1 MDTQHEPNQGADKSG
16 DPLVAVLTIGMVL
29 LLTALEI
36 GLLLPE
42 VLRYAHGLMD
52 EIYLSISFLTLNAL
66 WLLYLYF
73 ERRNQYD
80 TKETKWHRRRGY
92 LLQAIIFASYTVSQI
107 QDKHPVAPLV
117 LAVLILLTTRMWHL
131 WLKARALTAEQ
142 QAEIDELIADAEQRL
157 AERILAE
164 QATASE
170 ARFQAV
176 RARFALPEAPVV
188 EAAATP
194 EPSIDWRI
202 PKGRHTPV
210 VYFLRNG
217 DRIKIGTTT
226 DLRTRV
232 RRLSLR
238 MEDLALVIPGDRGVE
253 RKMHQTFR
261 SLRVGNTEW
270 FRSAEPLTAF
280 IAERAAAATKEA

>member
-1 MDTQHEPNQGADKSG
+1 VETQPEPNQGADESG
-16 DPLVAVLTIGMVL
+16 DPIVAVLTIGMVL

-52 EIYLSISFLTLNAL
+52 AIYLSISFLTLNVL
-66 WLLYLYF
+66 WLACLYV

-80 TKETKWHRRRGY
+80 SKEAKWHRRRGY
-92 LLQAIIFASYTVSQI
+92 LVQAIIFASYTVSQI
-107 QDKHPVAPLV
+107 QDKHPFAPLA
-117 LAVLILLTTRMWHL
+117 LALLILLTVRMWHL
-131 WLKARALTAEQ
+131 WLKVRALTPER
-142 QAEIDELIADAEQRL
+142 QAEIDELIAEAERRL
-157 AERILAE
+157 AERIVAE
-164 QATASE
+164 QARASE
-170 ARFQAV
+170 ARFQVV
-176 RARFALPEAPVV
+176 RAKFALHEAPAV
-188 EAAATP
+188 ETAVAQ
-194 EPSIDWRI
+194 EPRIDWRI

-226 DLRTRV
+226 DLRARV

-238 MEDLALVIPGDRGVE
+238 MDDLALVIPGDRAVE

-261 SLRVGNTEW
+261 GLRVGNTEW

-280 IAERAAAATKEA
+280 IAEHAAAATKEA

>member
-1 MDTQHEPNQGADKSG
+1 MDSETEPNQGADKSG
-16 DPLVAVLTIGMVL
+16 DPIVAVLTIGMVL

-42 VLRYAHGLMD
+42 VLRYAHGITD
-52 EIYLSISFLTLNAL
+52 AIYLSISFLTLNVL
-66 WLLYLYF
+66 WLACLYI

-80 TKETKWHRRRGY
+80 SKEAKWHRRRGY
-92 LLQAIIFASYTVSQI
+92 LVQALIFASYAVSQI
-107 QDKHPVAPLV
+107 QDKHPAAPVV
-117 LAVLILLTTRMWHL
+117 LGLLILFTTRMWHL
-131 WLKARALTAEQ
+131 WLKVRALTPEQ
-142 QAEIDELIADAEQRL
+142 QAEIDELIAEAERRL
-157 AERILAE
+157 AERIAAE
-164 QATASE
+164 QAKATE

-176 RARFALPEAPVV
+176 RAQFAFPEAPVV
-188 EAAATP
+188 ENAVAQ
-194 EPSIDWRI
+194 EPRIDWRI

-226 DLRTRV
+226 DLRARV

-238 MEDLALVIPGDRGVE
+238 MDDLALVIPGDRAVE

-261 SLRVGNTEW
+261 GLRVGNTEW
-270 FRSAEPLTAF
+270 FRSAEPLTSF
-280 IAERAAAATKEA
+280 ITEHAAVATKEA